1 MDKLSKYFT
10 KLNKALLQSLS
21 GMVFLINPSVE
32 VIKTDYSN
40 LVEKN
45 LIESPF
51 ETGNQYFKTPREIDE
66 FFLSTRGIKDKNV
79 KAYFETYKPL
89 MLSASN
95 LFKIPYSFQSCLI
108 FKESRFNKKAL
119 SPVGAMGM
127 AQFTEDT
134 YHFMARALR
143 IGKGALEA
151 EGQKMLDVGK
161 FAFVESDSKKLSY
174 SKYNVKIFGEMHR
187 MWQAYL
193 INNELEE
200 IDLGKTSFKR
210 VLYKPEY
217 SIGLSSMY
225 LYYLQHR
232 VKYST
237 RKYAKEKDF
246 EDPNFILSVAGAYNQ
261 GARRVLHA
269 LKEDN
274 LKPDFQKWISY
285 QSRVDETKDYIS
297 SIRGCMKKVV
307 KKIDVD
313 YVSQRHTD
321 TEKSSFN

>member
-1 MDKLSKYFT
+1 MKIVSSFST
-10 KLNKALLQSLS
+10 KLNRVLLQSMS

-40 LVEKN
+40 LVDKN

-51 ETGNQYFKTPREIDE
+51 ETGNHYFKTPQEIDE
-66 FFLSTRGIKDKNV
+66 FFLSTRGIREKNV

-108 FKESRFNKKAL
+108 FKESRFNKKAI

-127 AQFTEDT
+127 AQFTKDT
-134 YHFMARALR
+134 YHFMAKALR

-151 EGQKMLDVGK
+151 EGQKMLDAGK
-161 FAFVESDSKKLSY
+161 FAFVETDSNKLSY
-174 SKYNVKIFGEMHR
+174 SKYNVKVFGEMYK

-200 IDLGKTSFKR
+200 INLSRVSFKK

-225 LYYLQHR
+225 LYYLKHR
-232 VKYST
+232 VKYGI
-237 RKYAKEKDF
+237 RKYAEEKDL
-246 EDPNFILSVAGAYNQ
+246 EDPDFILSVAGAYNQ
-261 GARRVLHA
+261 GARRVLRA
-269 LKEDN
+269 LKKDN
-274 LKPDFQKWISY
+274 QRPNFQKWISY

-307 KKIDVD
+307 KKADPN
-313 YVSQRHTD
+313 YVSQRRTD
-321 TEKSSFN
+321 TEKSPFN